1 MRLTNR
7 HINIKRD
14 LCKTPPFAQ
23 CRRLPRGMRSLFL
36 WGQAQISILK
46 ILNVFL
52 RLKLSP
58 FLALNK
64 IERFAKVSKHKVICI
79 VFAVLWLLP
88 VPVSAHKVMIFA
100 WVEGDTIHT
109 QSKFSGGKQTK
120 NAQVLVYDPN
130 DVLLLE
136 GKTDENGMFSFK
148 IPKRTELKVVLEAS
162 MGHMA
167 AWKIPIQEITGSQS
181 ESNTLAT
188 VEEVTATSP
197 SGSESIKIA
206 GEVSE
211 PSTMELKKKEIQEII
226 DTSLDKKLRPITEM
240 LADSMECGPGLAEI
254 MGGIGY
260 IIGLV
265 GIALYFSNRRKK
277 E

>member
-7 HINIKRD
+7 HINIKH
-14 LCKTPPFAQ
+14 
-23 CRRLPRGMRSLFL
+23 
-36 WGQAQISILK
+36 I
-46 ILNVFL
+46 
-52 RLKLSP
+52 
-58 FLALNK
+58 
-64 IERFAKVSKHKVICI
+64 VICLI
-79 VFAVLWLLP
+79 FAVLWLLP
-88 VPVSAHKVMIFA
+88 VPASAHKVMIFA

-109 QSKFSGGKQTK
+109 QSKFRGGKRAK
-120 NAQVLVYDPN
+120 NSQVLVYDPN

-148 IPKRTELKVVLEAS
+148 IPKKTELKIGLKAS

-167 AWKIPIQEITGSQS
+167 VWKIPVEEITGSQS
-181 ESNTLAT
+181 ESNILAT

-197 SGSESIKIA
+197 SNSESIKIA

-240 LADSMECGPGLAEI
+240 LVDSIECGPGLTEI

>member
-7 HINIKRD
+7 HINIK
-14 LCKTPPFAQ
+14 
-23 CRRLPRGMRSLFL
+23 
-36 WGQAQISILK
+36 
-46 ILNVFL
+46 
-52 RLKLSP
+52 
-58 FLALNK
+58 
-64 IERFAKVSKHKVICI
+64 HKVICLA
-79 VFAVLWLLP
+79 FALLWLLP

-109 QSKFSGGKQTK
+109 QSKFSGGKRTK
-120 NAQVLVYDPN
+120 NTRVLVYDPN
-130 DVLLLE
+130 DILLLE

-148 IPKRTELKVVLEAS
+148 IPKRTELKIVLKAS

-167 AWKIPIQEITGSQS
+167 AWKIPVEEITGSQS
-181 ESNTLAT
+181 ESNILAT

-197 SGSESIKIA
+197 SSSESIKIA

-211 PSTMELKKKEIQEII
+211 PSTMELRKKEIQEII

-240 LADSMECGPGLAEI
+240 LADSMECGPGITEI

-260 IIGLV
+260 ILGLV
-265 GIALYFSNRRKK
+265 GVALYFANRKRNINSR
-277 E
+277 